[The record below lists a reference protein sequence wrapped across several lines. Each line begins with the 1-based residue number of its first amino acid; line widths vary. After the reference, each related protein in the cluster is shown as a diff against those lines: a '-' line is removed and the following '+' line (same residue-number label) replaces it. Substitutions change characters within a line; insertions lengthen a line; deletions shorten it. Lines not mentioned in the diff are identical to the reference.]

1 MNNTLE
7 ILLRTL
13 IEKMDKLTTI
23 VTEIQSK

>member
-13 IEKMDKLTTI
+13 IDKMDKLTTI